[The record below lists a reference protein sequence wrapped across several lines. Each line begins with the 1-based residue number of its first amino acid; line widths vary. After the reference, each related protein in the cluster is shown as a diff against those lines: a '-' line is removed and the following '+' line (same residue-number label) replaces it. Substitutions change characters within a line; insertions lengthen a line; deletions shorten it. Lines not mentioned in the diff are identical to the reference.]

1 MIIVRSRL
9 PSSCSVFGQPRLENV
24 TRQDTDQSVAGTTL
38 SDEIRVP
45 NGMGIWNMNLTAG
58 SWVSIATVG
67 NCSVNVA
74 WFPDFIDQ
82 WDWPLT
88 DVQ

>member
-1 MIIVRSRL
+1 MPRAGSVKVQDAYQIV
-9 PSSCSVFGQPRLENV
+9 PGY
-24 TRQDTDQSVAGTTL
+24 TL
-38 SDEIRVP
+38 SEENRVP
-45 NGMGIWNMNLTAG
+45 DCMGTWHMNLTAG

-74 WFPDFIDQ
+74 WFPDYPDQ